1 MYFFFTSGH
10 FYFPIFVPLK
20 TSKTKIVFKIKTMKN
35 ILLLFLISF
44 PFFNYAQSSK
54 EILDFKI
61 GYSPQTSY
69 RQVVEQSSDTELL
82 YIASDEL
89 LEKLKSN
96 GVENPTLAKS
106 ITIIESV
113 FKTGKIEKDGNF
125 PVVIE
130 FLKTTNSENKIIIP
144 NGTLIYGKASVSTM
158 PKLDSVVSKELDET
172 FKKNLLQTVQ
182 SMFSQIALPEKK
194 MKIGESFT
202 QVTPLTIPL
211 AGNSIEMEIT
221 TIYKLVNMTDQ
232 IANFD
237 IDQKY
242 VAKIAF
248 DEGKFNINSDGN
260 GNGKLVYDIP
270 NHFATKF
277 VLDIGLNFEVKQ
289 DLFTLKLKSNSGFN
303 QAVQII
309 KN

>member
-1 MYFFFTSGH
+1 
-10 FYFPIFVPLK
+10 
-20 TSKTKIVFKIKTMKN
+20 MKN
-35 ILLLFLISF
+35 TLLLFLILL
-44 PFFNYAQSSK
+44 PLFNYGQSSK

-61 GYSPQTSY
+61 GYAPQTSY
-69 RQVVEQSSDTELL
+69 KQVVEQSSDTELY
-82 YIASDEL
+82 YIASDEI
-89 LEKLKSN
+89 LEKLKN
-96 GVENPTLAKS
+96 KGVENPTLTKN
-106 ITIIESV
+106 ITLIESV

-130 FLKTTNSENKIIIP
+130 FLTTTNSENKTIIP
-144 NGTLIYGKASVSTM
+144 NGTRIYGKASPSTM
-158 PKLDSVVSKELDET
+158 PKLDSVVSKEMDAS

-202 QVTPLTIPL
+202 QVTPLTVPL
-211 AGNSIEMEIT
+211 AGNSIDMEIT
-221 TIYKLVNMTDQ
+221 TIYKLLNKNDQ

-237 IDQKY
+237 IVQKY

-248 DEGKFNINSDGN
+248 DEGKFNINADGS

-270 NHFATKF
+270 NHFTTKF

-289 DLFTLKLKSNSGFN
+289 DLFNLKLKSNSGFN
-303 QAVQII
+303 QSVQII

>member
-1 MYFFFTSGH
+1 M
-10 FYFPIFVPLK
+10 K
-20 TSKTKIVFKIKTMKN
+20 KII
-35 ILLLFLISF
+35 LLFLISL
-44 PFFNYAQSSK
+44 PIFNYGQSSK

-61 GYSPQTSY
+61 GYAPQTSY
-69 RQVVEQSSDTELL
+69 KQVVEQSSDTELY
-82 YIASDEL
+82 YIASDEI
-89 LEKLKSN
+89 LEKLKNN
-96 GVENPTLAKS
+96 GVENPTLTKS
-106 ITIIESV
+106 LTLIESV
-113 FKTGKIEKDGNF
+113 FKTGKIQKDGNF

-130 FLKTTNSENKIIIP
+130 FLKTTNSENKSIIP

-158 PKLDSVVSKELDET
+158 PKLDSVVSKEMDES

-202 QVTPLTIPL
+202 QVTPLNIPL
-211 AGNSIEMEIT
+211 AGNSIDMEIT
-221 TIYKLVNMTDQ
+221 TIYKLINMTDQ

-248 DEGKFNINSDGN
+248 EEGKFNINANGN

-270 NHFATKF
+270 YHFATKF

-289 DLFTLKLKSNSGFN
+289 DLFSLKLKSNSGFN